1 MCSFYF
7 SSKVCNTPSLLVY
20 FLWFLALRGK
30 TLNHT
35 AHWLLQNA
43 SSPDNEG
50 VSEIW
55 IAYKPRAVVVW
66 AWWVKGVSSEMN
78 TVKGGLREATAPL
91 AFGLTMI
98 HEDGC
103 LRICADHM
111 KGSDSGWAGK
121 WLLLGAPWKSFDAK
135 STIFILILSEE
146 SSGKFSSTQV
156 LTRSDAQCSGW
167 FSVKIRVQ
175 GICQL
180 RWLPDPS
187 LCVFKHWKPD
197 FSKEEIWR
205 SNSLPQSNVPLRTIS
220 QRQFSSIIIV
230 I

>member
-121 WLLLGAPWKSFDAK
+121 WLLLGLLGKALMRRVQYSFWSFLKRVLAN
-135 STIFILILSEE
+135 LVLP
-146 SSGKFSSTQV
+146 KFSQGQTPSALVGSLWRLGYKGSASWGGCQTPP
-156 LTRSDAQCSGW
+156 
-167 FSVKIRVQ
+167 SVSSNTGSPISLKKKFEEAIHSLSLMFLLEQFLKDNSVQ
-175 GICQL
+175 
-180 RWLPDPS
+180 
-187 LCVFKHWKPD
+187 
-197 FSKEEIWR
+197 
-205 SNSLPQSNVPLRTIS
+205 
-220 QRQFSSIIIV
+220 
-230 I
+230 